1 MKNVLAGLLLAL
13 TVSASAAAPVHAQD
27 ETSITDAQ
35 RVRVELGAKPGYQYL
50 LTHADRK
57 SSYWAA
63 VTHDYIELYQDQLFG
78 HSAAGEA
85 LAQAAEEAVQN
96 WGAEAAAQPG
106 DGGRADSVFLSSQV
120 QPNNSRDSLAGN

>member
-35 RVRVELGAKPGYQYL
+35 RVRVELGAQPGYQYL

-57 SSYWAA
+57 SPYWAA

-78 HSAAGEA
+78 HSAAGQA
-85 LAQAAEEAVQN
+85 LAHAAEEAVQN
-96 WGAEAAAQPG
+96 WGVTDTAQQG
-106 DGGRADSVFLSSQV
+106 GGGRADRVFISSQV
-120 QPNNSRDSLAGN
+120 QPETVTGH